1 MKRSKEKN
9 TGWMI
14 FRPLRFMYRTIRSK
28 RDIEANCHFYQ
39 AGTIP
44 RARGRQVIAVTDD
57 PSGAAVREAFQKMS
71 QNLRF
76 LFSRPGA
83 QVIGIH
89 SVMRGEGKTFI
100 AANLAATLASS
111 GSKALLIEAN
121 LRKPVLSGLLG
132 TSNAKGLN
140 RYLEGGTF
148 EETVQKMSIDHL
160 WMLPAGPVPPNPA
173 ELLGNGRFRMLI
185 DRGREEFDYVILDN
199 APASVVADGLITGAA
214 CDLNLFVL
222 RAGVS
227 RKDEFRFIDQLTG
240 TGVLSHLAVALN
252 DY

>member
-1 MKRSKEKN
+1 MKRSKGKN
-9 TGWMI
+9 TGWMS
-14 FRPLRFMYRTIRSK
+14 FRPFRFMYRTIRSK

-44 RARGRQVIAVTDD
+44 RVKGRQAIAVTD
-57 PSGAAVREAFQKMS
+57 PSDAAVREAFVKMS

-89 SVMRGEGKTFI
+89 SVMHGEGKTFM
-100 AANLAATLASS
+100 AVNLAATLALS
-111 GSKALLIEAN
+111 GRKALLIEAN

-132 TSNAKGLN
+132 TSNAKGLS

-160 WMLPAGPVPPNPA
+160 WMLPAGPVPVNPA

-185 DRGREEFDYVILDN
+185 DRGREEFDFVILDN
-199 APASVVADGLITGAA
+199 APASVVTDGLITGAA

-240 TGVLSHLAVALN
+240 TGSINHLALVLN
-252 DY
+252 GQ

>member
-1 MKRSKEKN
+1 
-9 TGWMI
+9 MI
-14 FRPLRFMYRTIRSK
+14 FRPLRFMHRTIRSK
-28 RDIEANCHFYQ
+28 RDIETNCHFYQ

-44 RARGRQVIAVTDD
+44 RAKSRQVIAVTD

-76 LFSRPGA
+76 LFSRPGG

-89 SVMRGEGKTFI
+89 SVMRGEGKTFV
-100 AANLAATLASS
+100 AANLAATLASG

-121 LRKPVLSGLLG
+121 LRKPVLAGLFG
-132 TSNAKGLN
+132 TGPAKGLS

-148 EETVQKMSIDHL
+148 EEVVQKTSIDHL
-160 WMLPAGPVPPNPA
+160 WMLPGGPVPPNPA

-199 APASVVADGLITGAA
+199 APASVVTDGLITGAA

-222 RAGVS
+222 RAGMS

-252 DY
+252 GY